1 MCIIIAWI
9 VDEPVGSKRRY
20 WTFPSSLLHHGNY
33 TLGIVL
39 FFFAVV
45 LLGTSARAEVELL
58 PREEIPNEGIDSWMF
73 VTQKKNPKWLTHC
86 CWFDEYSNDTSC
98 RYMQIDV
105 CVLPTLNAASDRTR
119 KCISFLKNRLQEKQH
134 EKHFCWQN
142 AHNFILGRNMVHQKL
157 LCDTR
162 LSRRNELMLWCYET
176 RGVQAWR
183 WFTL

>member
-1 MCIIIAWI
+1 MYHNRVNCWWAGRIKTSILDFPI
-9 VDEPVGSKRRY
+9 VAAASWK
-20 WTFPSSLLHHGNY
+20 LH
-33 TLGIVL
+33 LGHCS
-39 FFFAVV
+39 FFFCCCV
-45 LLGTSARAEVELL
+45 ARNIRAG
-58 PREEIPNEGIDSWMF
+58 RGGASSSWGNSERRNRFMD
-73 VTQKKNPKWLTHC
+73 VRHTKKNPKWLTHC